1 MTKEFLGGSDDDDGN
16 DNEMKLV
23 PRMCSSTGRKGGRH
37 VTFTYRYIDPSRHNF
52 EKILSTQF
60 VSQSCLG
67 QPLAAQ
73 LASKYY
79 KYLLEGGE

>member
-1 MTKEFLGGSDDDDGN
+1 MTKEFLGGSDDDDDGN

-23 PRMCSSTGRKGGRH
+23 PRICSSTGRKGGRH
-37 VTFTYRYIDPSRHNF
+37 VTYRYIDPSRHNF
-52 EKILSTQF
+52 EKYLSTQF

-73 LASKYY
+73 LAR
-79 KYLLEGGE
+79 